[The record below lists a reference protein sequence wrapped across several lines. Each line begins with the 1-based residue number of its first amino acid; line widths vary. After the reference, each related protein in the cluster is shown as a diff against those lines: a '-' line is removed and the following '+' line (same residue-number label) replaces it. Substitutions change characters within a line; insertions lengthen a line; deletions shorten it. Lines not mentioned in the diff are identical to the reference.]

1 MKYDKQKINREK
13 INKMRKIISDP
24 KNNIDAFL
32 LTSRENIFWFI
43 NQNYSAGWIIIT
55 EQENYLLIDGRYY
68 QISLDSQLINITDII
83 KVSSYEKGLCIFLAN
98 KLKIQR
104 IGFESDSV
112 TYLKVLKWGE
122 NNPNHKFIPVNTS
135 FLRSIK
141 TKNEIRDI
149 AGAAKIG
156 DIAFGKTI
164 ELIKKGMT
172 EIDVAKIL
180 ENQFLLAGSDGPSFP
195 TIVASGPNAAYPHHK
210 TGNRVLQNNE
220 MVVIDS
226 GCKYKNYCSDMTR
239 TIFIGKPSKE
249 NLKIYNIVREAQI
262 LGVKSIKPGI
272 TFDSIDRI
280 TRNYIS
286 SARYGQYFIHGTGHG
301 LGINVHEQPYV
312 TINNNDT
319 LKANN
324 VITVEPGIYIPG
336 KCGVRIEDDIVVTE
350 DGYKI
355 LNSTT
360 IEPIIIKF

>member
-1 MKYDKQKINREK
+1 
-13 INKMRKIISDP
+13 
-24 KNNIDAFL
+24 
-32 LTSRENIFWFI
+32 
-43 NQNYSAGWIIIT
+43 
-55 EQENYLLIDGRYY
+55 
-68 QISLDSQLINITDII
+68 
-83 KVSSYEKGLCIFLAN
+83 
-98 KLKIQR
+98 
-104 IGFESDSV
+104 
-112 TYLKVLKWGE
+112 
-122 NNPNHKFIPVNTS
+122 
-135 FLRSIK
+135 
-141 TKNEIRDI
+141 
-149 AGAAKIG
+149 
-156 DIAFGKTI
+156 
-164 ELIKKGMT
+164 
-172 EIDVAKIL
+172 
-180 ENQFLLAGSDGPSFP
+180 
-195 TIVASGPNAAYPHHK
+195 
-210 TGNRVLQNNE
+210 
-220 MVVIDS
+220 
-226 GCKYKNYCSDMTR
+226 MTR